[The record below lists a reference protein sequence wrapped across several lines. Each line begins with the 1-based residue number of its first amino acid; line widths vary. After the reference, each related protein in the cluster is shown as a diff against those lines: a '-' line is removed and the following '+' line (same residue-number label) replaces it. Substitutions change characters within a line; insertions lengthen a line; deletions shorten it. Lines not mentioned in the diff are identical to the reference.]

1 MGAPKLGGG
10 EVGAGANVCFQ
21 YAANHGLFF
30 LFSIILYWVDVFRA

>member
-1 MGAPKLGGG
+1 MGAL
-10 EVGAGANVCFQ
+10 ELGAGADVCFQ